1 MEGLIVIKIIFT
13 LRMAHYIYV
22 CIIWKINNQD
32 VMNSGYSL
40 KATSKYV
47 LQLNVL
53 ENFGFTIFHE
63 L

>member
-1 MEGLIVIKIIFT
+1 
-13 LRMAHYIYV
+13 MAHYIYV

-40 KATSKYV
+40 KATSKCV